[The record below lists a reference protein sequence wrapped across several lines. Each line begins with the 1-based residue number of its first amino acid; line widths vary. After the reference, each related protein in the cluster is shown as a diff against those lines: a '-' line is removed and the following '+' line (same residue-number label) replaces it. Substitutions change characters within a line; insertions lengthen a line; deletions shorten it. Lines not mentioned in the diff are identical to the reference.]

1 MQFADTE
8 VVWPE
13 IAEIAAPFYAGMQAH
28 KVMIQC
34 CDSCATYL
42 PPAQLVCDHCGSQ
55 ALKWLE
61 VDGAGEIYSFVV
73 YHRSFHPSFDNKLPY
88 TVALVEL
95 SEGPR
100 LQVPFLGIEGECK
113 VGLSV
118 KPVFTKI
125 SDQHTLLCY
134 EKMEK

>member
-1 MQFADTE
+1 M
-8 VVWPE
+8 
-13 IAEIAAPFYAGMQAH
+13 
-28 KVMIQC
+28 
-34 CDSCATYL
+34 
-42 PPAQLVCDHCGSQ
+42 
-55 ALKWLE
+55 
-61 VDGAGEIYSFVV
+61 DGAGEVYSFVV

-100 LQVPFLGIEGECK
+100 LQVLFLANEGECK
-113 VGLSV
+113 VGLPV
-118 KPVFTKI
+118 KPIFTKI